1 MKTTS
6 NLAIRQLGVDPSHLS
21 EPSVYDWPVP
31 EEGQAQG
38 VVTQL
43 ALAAALLGGIQ
54 TNPAR
59 ITEFEKIG
67 VTTESADRAPWIV
80 RLAPRDRIGSVPP
93 QYDCRCRTGTRT
105 DQRIR
110 YAVPP
115 EPCRAE

>member
-1 MKTTS
+1 MRTGRLAMKTTS

-80 RLAPRDRIGSVPP
+80 RLAPRDRIGSVEVRSGSASDDALHP
-93 QYDCRCRTGTRT
+93 DVSEKSW
-105 DQRIR
+105 IW
-110 YAVPP
+110 
-115 EPCRAE
+115 